1 MIPAVERRS
10 QGKRRR
16 WGANAQY
23 RLSKHYSIYASAT
36 DIGGFEQNLRR
47 YAPDTPEYARGQRMQ
62 ELGYY
67 ITIVVRDTF

>member
-1 MIPAVERRS
+1 MPTTGMPRW
-10 QGKRRR
+10 GKRTR

-23 RLSKHYSIYASAT
+23 SLTKRYSVYASAT

-47 YAPDTPEYARGQRMQ
+47 YAPTTPEYARGQRMQ

-67 ITIVVRDTF
+67 ITLGVRGTL